1 MTVDHDNPLAPA
13 APGADARPLRDVV
26 YVVDAVFRLQQAIA
40 KIGAMRLRPW
50 KMSLSGYAAMK
61 VLERQPRLSL
71 AQLSRRC
78 FVKPQTMIRIVAE
91 LERRGYV
98 LRGPNEESER
108 AISLILTP
116 EGAATLTDMAR
127 EVDKIESTI
136 QHAVSDEDV
145 LQLNATLRSCA
156 ILVEGEI
163 KDMEKKA
170 RTNGTQ
176 PRS

>member
-1 MTVDHDNPLAPA
+1 
-13 APGADARPLRDVV
+13 
-26 YVVDAVFRLQQAIA
+26 
-40 KIGAMRLRPW
+40 
-50 KMSLSGYAAMK
+50 
-61 VLERQPRLSL
+61 
-71 AQLSRRC
+71 
-78 FVKPQTMIRIVAE
+78 MIRIVAE

-127 EVDKIESTI
+127 EVDKIESTM
-136 QHAVSDEDV
+136 QHAVGADDV
-145 LQLNATLRSCA
+145 LQLDATLRSCA